1 MNTQLTVNDPL
12 AGQEVTIIITL
23 AAGEQPREERP
34 VLVSVGLAEQ
44 MPVLRTGTFGDVPA
58 LINEAWTAFGVRAQ
72 TAEVAEK
79 AEAVSKETVVA
90 TAEIE
95 SDEPEP
101 QSQPQQTA
109 PRPQAA
115 NLSLF

>member
-1 MNTQLTVNDPL
+1 MNSNLTVNDPL
-12 AGQEVTIIITL
+12 ANQEVTIIITL

-44 MPVLRTGTFGDVPA
+44 MPIIKTGVFSDVPA

-72 TAEVAEK
+72 TAEIAQEAEPVTEEK
-79 AEAVSKETVVA
+79 VVA

-95 SDEPEP
+95 NDEPEP
-101 QSQPQQTA
+101 QPQPQRAT
-109 PRPQAA
+109 PKPQAA

>member
-1 MNTQLTVNDPL
+1 MNSNLTVNDPL

-23 AAGEQPREERP
+23 AASDQPREDRP

-44 MPVLRTGTFGDVPA
+44 MPVIRTGAFGRVPA
-58 LINEAWTAFGVRAQ
+58 LINEAWSAFGVRAQ
-72 TAEVAEK
+72 TAEITQEAES
-79 AEAVSKETVVA
+79 VSEEEVVA
-90 TAEIE
+90 TAEIQ
-95 SDEPEP
+95 SDEPAPQPEP
-101 QSQPQQTA
+101 QRPT

>member
-1 MNTQLTVNDPL
+1 MNTLTVNDPL

-23 AAGEQPREERP
+23 APGEQPREERP

-44 MPVLRTGTFGDVPA
+44 LPVISTGTFGKIPA

-72 TAEVAEK
+72 TAEITQEAESVNEEK
-79 AEAVSKETVVA
+79 VVA
-90 TAEIE
+90 MAEIQ
-95 SDEPEP
+95 SDEPAPQPEP
-101 QSQPQQTA
+101 QRPT

>member
-1 MNTQLTVNDPL
+1 MNALTVNDPL

-23 AAGEQPREERP
+23 TASEQLREERP
-34 VLVSVGLAEQ
+34 VLVSIGLAEQ
-44 MPVLRTGTFGDVPA
+44 LPVSRTGTFGDVPA

-72 TAEVAEK
+72 TAEIAQEVESVSEEK
-79 AEAVSKETVVA
+79 VVA

-95 SDEPEP
+95 NHEPEP
-101 QSQPQQTA
+101 QPQQTA
-109 PRPQAA
+109 PKPQAA

>member
-1 MNTQLTVNDPL
+1 
-12 AGQEVTIIITL
+12 
-23 AAGEQPREERP
+23 
-34 VLVSVGLAEQ
+34 VS
-44 MPVLRTGTFGDVPA
+44 A

-72 TAEVAEK
+72 TAEITEK
-79 AEAVSKETVVA
+79 TESVSEEKVVA

-95 SDEPEP
+95 SDETEP

-109 PRPQAA
+109 PKPQAA

>member
-1 MNTQLTVNDPL
+1 MNSNLTVNDPL

-23 AAGEQPREERP
+23 TAGEQPREERP

-44 MPVLRTGTFGDVPA
+44 MPVIRTGTFGTVPA

-72 TAEVAEK
+72 TAEIAGEVEPVTEEK
-79 AEAVSKETVVA
+79 VVA
-90 TAEIE
+90 TAEIQ
-95 SDEPEP
+95 SDEPAPPPEP
-101 QSQPQQTA
+101 QRTTPK
-109 PRPQAA
+109 PQAT

>member
-1 MNTQLTVNDPL
+1 MNANLTVNDPL

-23 AAGEQPREERP
+23 AAGEQSREERP
-34 VLVSVGLAEQ
+34 ALVSVGLAEQ
-44 MPVLRTGTFGDVPA
+44 MPVIKSGTFGDVPA

-72 TAEVAEK
+72 TAEIPQEVESVT
-79 AEAVSKETVVA
+79 EVVA

-95 SDEPEP
+95 DDEPPP
-101 QSQPQQTA
+101 QLST
-109 PRPQAA
+109 PRPQAT